1 MLKKQLTT
9 IFTAVISALLV
20 SVNAVWAEDTI
31 KVGVLHSLSGTMA
44 ISETTL
50 KDTVL
55 MLVDEQNK
63 KGGVLGRKLEAV
75 VVDPASDWPLFAEK
89 ARELIE
95 NEKVDVVFG
104 CWTSVSRKSVL
115 PVFEELNGLLFYPV
129 QYEGEESSKNVF
141 YTGAAPNQQAI
152 PAVDYLMNEI
162 GVERWVL
169 AGTDYVYPRTTNKI
183 LEAYLSQKGVE
194 SEDIMINYTPFGYS
208 DWQSIVADIKTF
220 GSQGK
225 QTAVVSTING
235 DANVPFYKELG
246 NRGVSAEDI
255 PVVAFS
261 VGEEELS
268 GFDTGPLVGH
278 LAAWNYF
285 MSVDS
290 DENEQFIDTWQQFIG
305 SDERVTNDP
314 MEAHYI
320 GFNMWVQ
327 AVETAGTTNTDA
339 VAAAMIGLTYP
350 NLSGGVAEMHANH
363 HLSKPVLIGEIQDD
377 GQFEVVWETSGTVVG
392 DAWSDHLPGSRDI
405 IADWQPPVSCGNF
418 NTKTEKCSGQ
428 KYE

>member
-1 MLKKQLTT
+1 MLKKRLATILT
-9 IFTAVISALLV
+9 VVGSALLV
-20 SVNAVWAEDTI
+20 SVNAIRAEDTI

-63 KGGVLGRKLEAV
+63 KGGVLDRKLEAV
-75 VVDPASDWPLFAEK
+75 LVDPASDWPLFAEK

-194 SEDIMINYTPFGYS
+194 SEDIMINYTPFGHS
-208 DWQSIVADIKTF
+208 DWQSIVAEIKTF

-255 PVVAFS
+255 PVLAFS

-268 GFDTGPLVGH
+268 GIDTAPLVGH

-305 SDERVTNDP
+305 SDERGTNDP

-327 AVETAGTTNTDA
+327 AVETAGTTDTDA

-377 GQFEVVWETSGTVVG
+377 GQFEVVWETSDTVIG
-392 DAWSDHLPGSRDI
+392 DAWSDYLPGSRDI
-405 IADWQPPVSCGNF
+405 IANWQPPVSCGNF

-428 KYE
+428 HYE